1 MIGNGIEMTYMTGKY
16 FLDTNFL
23 IYCFSKNEPEKQKRC
38 LDLLTTS
45 KGKASFVLS
54 TQVLNEFAAVMLGK
68 FKQPPIE
75 VKAVLDDLALFEV
88 VATNLDLI
96 KEAIDLH
103 TLHQISFWD
112 SLIITAA
119 KSARCHTILTED
131 LHHRGI
137 IAGVQIQNPFM

>member
-1 MIGNGIEMTYMTGKY
+1 MTGKY

-23 IYCFSKNEPEKQKRC
+23 VYCFSKNEQEKQEKC
-38 LDLLTTS
+38 LALLRQA
-45 KGKASFVLS
+45 KGRVKFVLS

-88 VATNLDLI
+88 ITIDIDQI
-96 KEAIDLH
+96 KHAIDLH

-112 SLIITAA
+112 SLIISAA
-119 KSARCHTILTED
+119 KSAHCHTILTED
-131 LHHRGI
+131 LQHSGI
-137 IAGVQIQNPFM
+137 ISGVRIQNPFLL